1 MKRFVSILLLATL
14 TAVATGGCAPVL
26 PPRPT
31 PTTPAATATLPATVS
46 PSPATSTPLPS
57 PANGVALKAYFLYH
71 EKVQPAARVAPA
83 GTTAVLKAALEALVA
98 GPTADEKAAG
108 LVTMI
113 PTGTK
118 LRGVRISGTVATVD
132 LSAAFAS
139 GGGSLSMTDRL
150 AQVVYTAT
158 QFSGVHAV
166 SLQLDGKPIKVLGGE
181 GIIVDHPRTRKS
193 CEGETPAILIDEP
206 PWRGTLRAGHAVSG
220 TADVFEAMFRIEI
233 RDSSGALV
241 FSKSVKATSGTGTR
255 GTWSI
260 TPTLTGA
267 VGGVGSIRVYEPS
280 AKDGSPVHV
289 VKVPVTIEL

>member
-83 GTTAVLKAALEALVA
+83 G
-98 GPTADEKAAG
+98 TADEKAAG